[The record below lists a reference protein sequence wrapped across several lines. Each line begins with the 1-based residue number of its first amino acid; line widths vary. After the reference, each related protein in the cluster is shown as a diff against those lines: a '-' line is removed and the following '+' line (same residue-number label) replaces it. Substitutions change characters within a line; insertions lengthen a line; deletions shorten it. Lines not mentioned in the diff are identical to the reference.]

1 MIYLDYNATTP
12 IDKKVAEAMEEYI
25 YGNFGNPSSS
35 HELGSKT
42 KQAVEEARKKVASLL
57 NASPEEIIFTSGGS
71 ESNNMVLKG
80 VGYTYQNRGKHI
92 ITSEIEHP
100 AVISPCKFLEGN
112 GYEVTYLSVDQDG
125 VVDIEQLKAALTDE
139 TILISIM
146 HANNETGT
154 IQPLAE
160 IAEIVSENNIL
171 LHTDAAQSVGK
182 IETDVKKLG
191 VDFLSVAGHKVYAP
205 KGIGALYIRAGI
217 EIEPLIHGAGHEMG
231 KRAGTENVIFDVALG
246 KACELAEDL
255 FQGKKADFEHNTP
268 GEIKELRDYFQKQ
281 LQKNFKDR
289 VILNGH
295 PTKRLPNTLNISFL
309 DYSGQEILDHLDNVA
324 LSTGSACHSDLVE
337 ISSVLKAMSVTM
349 ETGRGAVRFSL
360 GKYTIM
366 FLSLSK
372 RFLKVFCS
380 NLNYA
385 S

>member
-80 VGYTYQNRGKHI
+80 VAYTYQNRGKHI

-100 AVISPCKFLEGN
+100 AVISPCKFLEEN
-112 GYEVTYLSVDQDG
+112 GYEVTYLPVDQDG

-160 IAEIVSENNIL
+160 IAEIASENNIL

-205 KGIGALYIRAGI
+205 KGIGALYIRDGI

-246 KACELAEDL
+246 KACELAENL
-255 FQGKKADFEHNTP
+255 LQEKKADFEHNTP

-289 VILNGH
+289 VVLNGH

-309 DYSGQEILDHLDNVA
+309 DYSGQEILDHLDNIA
-324 LSTGSACHSDLVE
+324 LSTGSACHSDSVE

-360 GKYTIM
+360 GKYTTRDEIEHV
-366 FLSLSK
+366 LDKLESL
-372 RFLKVFCS
+372 REL
-380 NLNYA
+380 
-385 S
+385 

>member
-12 IDKKVAEAMEEYI
+12 IDKKVAEEMEEYI

-360 GKYTIM
+360 GKYTTRDEIEHV
-366 FLSLSK
+366 LDKLESL
-372 RFLKVFCS
+372 REL
-380 NLNYA
+380 
-385 S
+385 

>member
-42 KQAVEEARKKVASLL
+42 KRAVEEARKKVASLL

-80 VGYTYQNRGKHI
+80 VAYTYQEKGKHI

-100 AVISPCKFLEGN
+100 AVISPCKFLEEN
-112 GYEVTYLSVDQDG
+112 GYEVTYLPVDQDG

-160 IAEIVSENNIL
+160 IAEIASENNIL

-205 KGIGALYIRAGI
+205 KGIGALYIRDGI

-255 FQGKKADFEHNTP
+255 LQGKKVDFEHNAP
-268 GEIKELRDYFQKQ
+268 GKIKELRDYFQKQ
-281 LQKNFKDR
+281 LQNNFKDR

-324 LSTGSACHSDLVE
+324 LSTGSACHSDSVE

-360 GKYTIM
+360 GKYTTRDEIEHVLDKLET
-366 FLSLSK
+366 LSEL
-372 RFLKVFCS
+372 
-380 NLNYA
+380 
-385 S
+385 

>member
-360 GKYTIM
+360 GKYTTRDEIEHV
-366 FLSLSK
+366 LDKLESL
-372 RFLKVFCS
+372 REL
-380 NLNYA
+380 
-385 S
+385 

>member
-42 KQAVEEARKKVASLL
+42 KGAVEEARKKVASLL

-80 VGYTYQNRGKHI
+80 VAYTYQNRGKHI

-100 AVISPCKFLEGN
+100 AVISPRKFLEEN
-112 GYEVTYLSVDQDG
+112 GYEVTYLSVDQDR

-360 GKYTIM
+360 GKYTTRDEIEHV
-366 FLSLSK
+366 LDKLESL
-372 RFLKVFCS
+372 REL
-380 NLNYA
+380 
-385 S
+385 

>member
-360 GKYTIM
+360 GKYTTRDEIEHVLDKLES
-366 FLSLSK
+366 F
-372 RFLKVFCS
+372 
-380 NLNYA
+380 
-385 S
+385 

>member
-42 KQAVEEARKKVASLL
+42 KGAVEEARKKVASLL

-80 VGYTYQNRGKHI
+80 VAYTYQNRGKHI

-100 AVISPCKFLEGN
+100 AVISPCKFLEEN
-112 GYEVTYLSVDQDG
+112 GYEVTYLSVDQDR

-360 GKYTIM
+360 GKYTTRDEIEHV
-366 FLSLSK
+366 LDKLESL
-372 RFLKVFCS
+372 REL
-380 NLNYA
+380 
-385 S
+385 

>member
-1 MIYLDYNATTP
+1 
-12 IDKKVAEAMEEYI
+12 
-25 YGNFGNPSSS
+25 
-35 HELGSKT
+35 
-42 KQAVEEARKKVASLL
+42 
-57 NASPEEIIFTSGGS
+57 
-71 ESNNMVLKG
+71 KG
-80 VGYTYQNRGKHI
+80 VAYTYQNRGKHI

-100 AVISPCKFLEGN
+100 AVISPRKFLEGN

-360 GKYTIM
+360 GKYTTRDEIEHV
-366 FLSLSK
+366 LDKLESL
-372 RFLKVFCS
+372 REL
-380 NLNYA
+380 
-385 S
+385 

>member
-42 KQAVEEARKKVASLL
+42 KGAVEEARKKVASLL

-80 VGYTYQNRGKHI
+80 VAYTYQNRGKHI

-100 AVISPCKFLEGN
+100 AVISPRKFLEEN
-112 GYEVTYLSVDQDG
+112 GYEVTYLPVDQDG

-360 GKYTIM
+360 GKYTTRDEIEHV
-366 FLSLSK
+366 LDKLESL
-372 RFLKVFCS
+372 REL
-380 NLNYA
+380 
-385 S
+385 

>member
-42 KQAVEEARKKVASLL
+42 KRAVEEARKKVASLL

-80 VGYTYQNRGKHI
+80 VAYTYQEKGKHI

-100 AVISPCKFLEGN
+100 AVISPCKFLEEN
-112 GYEVTYLSVDQDG
+112 GYEVTYLPVDQDG

-160 IAEIVSENNIL
+160 IAEIASENNIL

-205 KGIGALYIRAGI
+205 KGIGALYIRDGI

-255 FQGKKADFEHNTP
+255 LQGKKVDFEHNAP
-268 GEIKELRDYFQKQ
+268 GKIKELRDYFQKQ
-281 LQKNFKDR
+281 LQNNFKDR

-324 LSTGSACHSDLVE
+324 LSTGSACHSDSVE

-360 GKYTIM
+360 GKYTTRDEIEHV
-366 FLSLSK
+366 LDKLETL
-372 RFLKVFCS
+372 REL
-380 NLNYA
+380 
-385 S
+385 

>member
-385 S
+385 H

>member
-205 KGIGALYIRAGI
+205 KGIGALYIRDGI

-360 GKYTIM
+360 GKYTTRDEIEHV
-366 FLSLSK
+366 LDKLESL
-372 RFLKVFCS
+372 REL
-380 NLNYA
+380 
-385 S
+385 

>member
-205 KGIGALYIRAGI
+205 KGIGALYIRDGI

>member
-42 KQAVEEARKKVASLL
+42 KGAVEEARKKVTSLL

-80 VGYTYQNRGKHI
+80 VAYTYQNRGKHI

-100 AVISPCKFLEGN
+100 AVISPRKFLEEN

-360 GKYTIM
+360 GKYTTRDEIEHV
-366 FLSLSK
+366 LDKLESL
-372 RFLKVFCS
+372 REL
-380 NLNYA
+380 
-385 S
+385 

>member
-42 KQAVEEARKKVASLL
+42 KGAVEEARKKVTSLL

-80 VGYTYQNRGKHI
+80 VAYTYQNRGKHI

-100 AVISPCKFLEGN
+100 AVISPRKFLEGN

-360 GKYTIM
+360 GKYTTRDEIEHV
-366 FLSLSK
+366 LDKLESL
-372 RFLKVFCS
+372 REL
-380 NLNYA
+380 
-385 S
+385 